1 MSSPTL
7 TFTPAMFH
15 ASLTGIKNTTRRL
28 ITADCFRSTDG
39 RIKFL
44 GDSNTVKHAAHTPGQ
59 IKPMVTGWRVHGM
72 FDNRKP
78 TKLDSEGILNGSGIY
93 WENIGT
99 LHSTECELREHIK
112 TPTHQIH
119 EARYIPESKLYP
131 ARFFP
136 KSLYPLAPQVEILTV
151 TPEFLHDIT
160 EDGAKREGIY
170 QVRHDANGL
179 DIGFTWSQQEDSY
192 NTAREAYFKL
202 WDTINAEKDGGKYA
216 AKNNPACW
224 VITYRLLPA
233 DPPFNVQS

>member
-15 ASLTGIKNTTRRL
+15 ASLTGLKNTTRRV
-28 ITADCFRSTDG
+28 ITADCFRSNDG
-39 RIKFL
+39 HIKFL
-44 GDSNTVKHAAHTPGQ
+44 GDANTVKHPPHAPGQ
-59 IKPMVTGWRVHGM
+59 IKPMVTGWRVNGS
-72 FDNRKP
+72 FDNCKP
-78 TKLDSEGILNGSGIY
+78 SELDAQQVIETGGIY
-93 WENIGT
+93 LENIGS
-99 LHSTECELREHIK
+99 LLQYNGR
-112 TPTHQIH
+112 IH
-119 EARYIPESKLYP
+119 PARFSHESKLYP

-179 DIGFTWSQQEDSY
+179 DLGYTWSPQENSY
-192 NTAREAYFKL
+192 DTAREAYFKL
-202 WDTINAEKDGGKYA
+202 WDTINADKDGGKYA
-216 AKNNPACW
+216 AQHNPACW

-233 DPPFNVQS
+233 L